1 MMNQKDNTNWKF
13 WYWTLV
19 VVLLV
24 QIVIYLLITKWYE
37 A

>member
-1 MMNQKDNTNWKF
+1 MNEEGNTNWKF

-24 QIVIYLLITKWYE
+24 QIVIYLLITKAYE
-37 A
+37 I